1 MLEDRKKAE
10 ICNIFLKYHSTK
22 SEKYSCNISK
32 QKMKDILAILKS
44 AAVAEF
50 VLTLPPP
57 WQHLAPPSRIIH
69 MSCVTKQQLYVVQHQ
84 RQQVKILFKAE
95 QQLLLVRRQAK
106 HVSFPHLCKRPGH
119 LDDLDLKY
127 KKIFLT
133 DRPLCKRAAH
143 LDDPDKKGKIFL

>member
-1 MLEDRKKAE
+1 
-10 ICNIFLKYHSTK
+10 
-22 SEKYSCNISK
+22 
-32 QKMKDILAILKS
+32 MKDILAILKS
-44 AAVAEF
+44 AGVAEF
-50 VLTLPPP
+50 ALTLPPP

-69 MSCVTKQQLYVVQHQ
+69 MSCVTKQQLHVVQHQ
-84 RQQVKILFKAE
+84 TQQVKILSKAE

-119 LDDLDLKY
+119 LDNLDLKC